1 MARISVLGAGS
12 WGIALAVMLDKNGH
26 EVEVWSHRQSQVDQ
40 MNDTHTS
47 DKIKGVKLPESMKF
61 TADIESAAKFADV
74 ILMAVPSKATR
85 ETAEKIKSYV
95 NPNRFS
101 LLLQRVLRKILFL
114 HRQKFWRMC

>member
-47 DKIKGVKLPESMKF
+47 DKIKGVKLPES
-61 TADIESAAKFADV
+61 
-74 ILMAVPSKATR
+74 
-85 ETAEKIKSYV
+85 
-95 NPNRFS
+95 
-101 LLLQRVLRKILFL
+101 
-114 HRQKFWRMC
+114 